1 MVNQDVQ
8 ESLADTAEAQG
19 QLSGSEP
26 GTHFAH
32 GILNA
37 SCSEWIVL
45 LSHSL
50 CVVQRKMIYRSS
62 VLGCWKQQL
71 KFTFKMLVF
80 YLKCISSFFRSLVI
94 SCRRKNKGK

>member
-37 SCSEWIVL
+37 SCSEWKV
-45 LSHSL
+45 SAAFSFT
-50 CVVQRKMIYRSS
+50 VRSAEKDD
-62 VLGCWKQQL
+62 L
-71 KFTFKMLVF
+71 
-80 YLKCISSFFRSLVI
+80 
-94 SCRRKNKGK
+94 